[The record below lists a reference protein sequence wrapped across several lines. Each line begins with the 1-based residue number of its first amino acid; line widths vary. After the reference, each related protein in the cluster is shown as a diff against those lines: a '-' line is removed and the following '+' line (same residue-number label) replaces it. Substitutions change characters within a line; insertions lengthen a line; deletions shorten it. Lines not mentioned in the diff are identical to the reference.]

1 MNKANRK
8 VLLGI
13 AEQAKVLA
21 ADMREFNEKHDRS
34 NTGQAVS
41 EPAITPRLVKLQ
53 VNTTGAWRNVLDF
66 DCADSARVLNAAE
79 NPVHRHQ
86 VHLARESCRVT
97 QRR

>member
-53 VNTTGAWRNVLDF
+53 VNTSGAWRNELDF
-66 DCADSARVLNAAE
+66 DCAGSARILNAAE
-79 NPVHRHQ
+79 
-86 VHLARESCRVT
+86 LLFTGTKCT
-97 QRR
+97 